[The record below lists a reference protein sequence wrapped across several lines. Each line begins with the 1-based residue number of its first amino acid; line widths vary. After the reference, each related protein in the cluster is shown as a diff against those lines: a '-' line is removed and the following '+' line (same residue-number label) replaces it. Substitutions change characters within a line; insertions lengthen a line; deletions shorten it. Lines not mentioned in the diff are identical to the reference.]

1 MNSLTVENTS
11 NERHLSNTSSITEAD
26 SAHNKC
32 ELRAESEHVT
42 HLAMT
47 LDSKNFVIVSNLS
60 ADPKV
65 QQSTLVMIG
74 THH

>member
-47 LDSKNFVIVSNLS
+47 LDSKNFGLSNLS
-60 ADPKV
+60 LKFER
-65 QQSTLVMIG
+65 
-74 THH
+74 